1 MARKPGDNA
10 GSLVDLE
17 EVYRMHAHDLR
28 RFALYLSG
36 DSMLADDLVA
46 DAFVRA
52 WTVRDR
58 IETATVRGYLFTIV
72 RNLFLRHCQRQQR
85 NAPLDARAIDGR
97 PGPEERARGENE
109 LRIVLAA
116 LARLPELDR
125 AAVLMR
131 ADEGLPYEDI
141 AVALGISK
149 AAAKVKVHR
158 ARLKLAEILYSMPP
172 ARTARGEGET

>member
-10 GSLVDLE
+10 APLVDLE

-36 DSMLADDLVA
+36 DATLADDLVA

-72 RNLFLRHCQRQQR
+72 RNLFLRHCQRQRRQT
-85 NAPLDARAIDGR
+85 PLDAGTIDGR
-97 PGPEERARGENE
+97 PGPEEHACGENE
-109 LRIVLAA
+109 LHIVLAA
-116 LARLPELDR
+116 LARLPEPDR

-131 ADEGLPYEDI
+131 ADEGLPYGDI
-141 AVALGISK
+141 AISLGIST

-158 ARLKLAEILYSMPP
+158 ARLKLAEILCSASP
-172 ARTARGEGET
+172 ACTARKEGEP